1 MGPHSHLTQLP
12 GPGHTLWSIIWENDP
27 PMLNLKPMPII
38 WVASL
43 GILMEALLMSA
54 ELFGDSQAC
63 MPGII
68 MGKDLP
74 MPIPITDTDMVCTD
88 TELPPIP
95 DMLPLIPM
103 EAHKVLGKDLPM
115 PI

>member
-1 MGPHSHLTQLP
+1 MINNVNRVSGLSPF
-12 GPGHTLWSIIWENDP
+12 

-38 WVASL
+38 WVALL
-43 GILMEALLMSA
+43 GILMVALLMSA

-88 TELPPIP
+88 MDMVCTDTELPPIP
-95 DMLPLIPM
+95 DMLPLIPI

-115 PI
+115 PMPI